1 MQKIKNFSPQQKL
14 AMSWWSRKPY
24 CDYDA
29 IICDGAV
36 RSGKTLAM
44 SIGFVS
50 WAMTCFQNG
59 SFALCGKTITSLK
72 RNVMTPLLELLGSL
86 GFTCLERV
94 SRNYVDISLSG
105 RTNRFYLFG
114 GRDESSAALIQGM
127 TLCGV
132 FLDEVALMPR
142 SFVEQ
147 ALARCSVTGCGS
159 GTNAC
164 TAGHFMTGLYWASG
178 RRQTGWCIPCLHRNA
193 MWCRRLRPVTATGSP
208 VITAQ

>member
-59 SFALCGKTITSLK
+59 SFAPVSYTHLTLPT
-72 RNVMTPLLELLGSL
+72 TP
-86 GFTCLERV
+86 
-94 SRNYVDISLSG
+94 YV
-105 RTNRFYLFG
+105 
-114 GRDESSAALIQGM
+114 
-127 TLCGV
+127 
-132 FLDEVALMPR
+132 
-142 SFVEQ
+142 
-147 ALARCSVTGCGS
+147 
-159 GTNAC
+159 
-164 TAGHFMTGLYWASG
+164 
-178 RRQTGWCIPCLHRNA
+178 
-193 MWCRRLRPVTATGSP
+193 
-208 VITAQ
+208 